1 MLGSALAP
9 TVAPT
14 TDLSNTIPSN
24 SSTCHSTTRSLD
36 SPPTPPACER
46 KVMTSPTTRL
56 QTSQHGLKKW
66 VPWSVRESRADLVLA
81 APTLKHIQNVAQK
94 KKRSW
99 DTYSVFCLLV
109 CLICFLFGMTD
120 QKGSSS
126 ASPTIETSSCA
137 GACFASISL
146 HGVLHIDRDEKSN
159 SCAACPPSINAVPFG
174 NSKNSAT
181 FRANTRS
188 F

>member
-1 MLGSALAP
+1 M
-9 TVAPT
+9 
-14 TDLSNTIPSN
+14 
-24 SSTCHSTTRSLD
+24 
-36 SPPTPPACER
+36 
-46 KVMTSPTTRL
+46 
-56 QTSQHGLKKW
+56 
-66 VPWSVRESRADLVLA
+66 PWSVRESRADLVLA
-81 APTLKHIQNVAQK
+81 APTLKHIQNVAPRK
-94 KKRSW
+94 KKELGHI
-99 DTYSVFCLLV
+99 FCVLFAGLFD
-109 CLICFLFGMTD
+109 LFDLFGMTD